1 MDAERKLWNEQQK
14 VLRHDLN
21 SGKDYPAAQQLFFQQ
36 HAMLHRAEM
45 AGAGLWSYED
55 EVWAG
60 LSEPDARRIPP
71 GAEHSIAWIIWHITR
86 IEDVTMNM
94 LVAGGAQVM
103 LGGSWH
109 EHMGVTPRH
118 TGNAMPAQAVVQ
130 LSETINLE
138 ALHAYRLQVGRQT
151 RAVVQRLSA
160 AELTQQV
167 TPARLQQLV
176 REGAVLPAAQEVLD
190 YWGGLTIA
198 GLLLMPPTRH
208 SFIHLNEAMKL
219 RQLLVKGQRNQRR

>member
-14 VLRHDLN
+14 VLRRALY
-21 SGKDYPAAQQLFFQQ
+21 SGEDYPATRQLFFQQ
-36 HAMLHRAEM
+36 HAMLHRAAM
-45 AGAGLWSYED
+45 ADAGLWSYED
-55 EVWAG
+55 QVWLG
-60 LSEPDARRIPP
+60 LSEADARCIPP
-71 GAEHSIAWIIWHITR
+71 DGEHSIAWIFWHITR

-94 LVAGGAQVM
+94 LIAGGAQVM

-109 EHMGVTPRH
+109 EQMGMTARD
-118 TGNAMPAQAVVQ
+118 TGNGMPAQAVAQ
-130 LSETINLE
+130 LSETIHLE
-138 ALHAYRLQVGRQT
+138 ALRSYRLLVGRQT

-160 AELTQQV
+160 AELTQKV

-176 REGAVLPAAQEVLD
+176 REGAVLPAAQDVLD

-208 SFIHLNEAMKL
+208 TFIHLNEAMKI
-219 RQLLVKGQRNQRR
+219 RQQPRPRRSIA

>member
-14 VLRHDLN
+14 VLRQALY
-21 SGKDYPAAQQLFFQQ
+21 SGEDYPAAQQLFFQQ
-36 HAMLHRAEM
+36 HAMLHSAEM
-45 AGAGLWSYED
+45 AGAGFWSYED
-55 EVWAG
+55 QLWQG
-60 LSEPDARRIPP
+60 LDEDKARCIPP
-71 GAEHSIAWIIWHITR
+71 GLEHSIAWIIWHITR

-109 EHMGVTPRH
+109 EHMGVTARH
-118 TGNAMPAQAVVQ
+118 TGNAMPAQAVVE

-138 ALHAYRLQVGRQT
+138 ALHAYRLLVGRQT

-176 REGAVLPAAQEVLD
+176 REGAVLPTAQEVLD

-219 RQLLVKGQRNQRR
+219 RQLLVKGQRSQRH

>member
-1 MDAERKLWNEQQK
+1 MDVERKLWNEQQK
-14 VLRHDLN
+14 VLRRALN
-21 SGKDYPAAQQLFFQQ
+21 SGEDYPAARQLFFQQ
-36 HAMLHRAEM
+36 HAMVHRAEM

-55 EVWAG
+55 QIWQG
-60 LSEPDARRIPP
+60 LSEADARRIPP
-71 GAEHSIAWIIWHITR
+71 GADHSIAWIIWHITR

-109 EHMGVTPRH
+109 EQMGVIARD
-118 TGNAMPAQAVVQ
+118 TGNGMLAQAVAQ

-138 ALHAYRLQVGRQT
+138 ALRAYRLLVGRQT
-151 RAVVQRLSA
+151 RAVVQRLSPP
-160 AELTQQV
+160 ELTQQV
-167 TPARLQQLV
+167 SAARLQQLV
-176 REGAVLPAAQEVLD
+176 REGAVLPAAQEVLA

-219 RQLLVKGQRNQRR
+219 RQQPRPRRSIP

>member
-14 VLRHDLN
+14 VLRQALL
-21 SGKDYPAAQQLFFQQ
+21 SGEDYPSARQLFFQQ

-45 AGAGLWSYED
+45 AEEGLWSYED

-60 LSEPDARRIPP
+60 LSEADTCRIPP
-71 GAEHSIAWIIWHITR
+71 GSEHSIVWIIWHITR

-109 EHMGVTPRH
+109 EHMGVTARH
-118 TGNAMPAQAVVQ
+118 TGNAMPPQAVAQ
-130 LSETINLE
+130 LSDTIDLD
-138 ALHAYRLQVGRQT
+138 ALHAYRLLVGRQT

-160 AELTQQV
+160 SELTQQV
-167 TPARLQQLV
+167 TPARLQQMV
-176 REGAVLPAAQEVLD
+176 REGAVLPAAQELLD

-219 RQLLVKGQRNQRR
+219 RQLLVKAQRSQAR

>member
-1 MDAERKLWNEQQK
+1 
-14 VLRHDLN
+14 
-21 SGKDYPAAQQLFFQQ
+21 
-36 HAMLHRAEM
+36 
-45 AGAGLWSYED
+45 
-55 EVWAG
+55 
-60 LSEPDARRIPP
+60 
-71 GAEHSIAWIIWHITR
+71 
-86 IEDVTMNM
+86 MNM

-109 EHMGVTPRH
+109 EHMAVTARH

-138 ALHAYRLQVGRQT
+138 ALHAYRLLVGRQT

-208 SFIHLNEAMKL
+208 AFIHLNEAMKI
-219 RQLLVKGQRNQRR
+219 RQLLVKGQPVQRR